1 MFCRMVNFISIFC
14 PELQKLLFYE
24 DATTMLL
31 NMNGNG
37 ETYSSATSFN
47 MKNCSA
53 EQKLHDKKGS
63 RAKKSHCKK
72 SQQICDEKC
81 FMCEWDH

>member
-1 MFCRMVNFISIFC
+1 
-14 PELQKLLFYE
+14 
-24 DATTMLL
+24 MLL

-53 EQKLHDKKGS
+53 EQKLHNKKGS
-63 RAKKSHCKK
+63 RANNRAVKKL
-72 SQQICDEKC
+72 QQIHDEKC